1 MAKESKSK
9 LEALGRQPDPEPPAY
24 VAGAPPS
31 LVLYA
36 SLLIFALILLVA
48 AFTLKPAD
56 WAGFLINLSTEIVG
70 AVIILILVE
79 RKFSTHELR
88 RIRGLPA
95 TTLFVFSS
103 WFWRDSKELRA
114 YAEIFS
120 TQVKLASLP
129 FYLSRPQIEAA
140 LAANRSDGLVLVGPS
155 GIGKTTLLHYLVR
168 LQVKEVLYKP
178 RAARVPV
185 LVPAL
190 MWSDSEVVEVLR
202 ATMQSFYPIS
212 DRVFNRLLRQ
222 GRLMCLFDGID
233 ELLDPQ
239 TVVAKLKNFHRQ
251 YPRNPLIIASRP
263 TSYEMF
269 RELELE
275 RFDIPSLNEH
285 DIQRLLKL
293 RMGLGG
299 D

>member
-9 LEALGRQPDPEPPAY
+9 LEILERQPDPEPPAY

-31 LVLYA
+31 LLLYA

-48 AFTLKPAD
+48 AFSLKPAD

-79 RKFSTHELR
+79 RKFRSHELR
-88 RIRGLPA
+88 LIRGLPA
-95 TTLFVFSS
+95 TTFFVFSS
-103 WFWRDSKELRA
+103 WFSRESKELRA

-140 LAANRSDGLVLVGPS
+140 LAANRSDGLVLIGPP
-155 GIGKTTLLHYLVR
+155 GIGKTTLLHYLIQ
-168 LQVKEVLYKP
+168 LQAREVLNKP
-178 RAARVPV
+178 RVARVPV
-185 LVPAL
+185 LVPAVQ
-190 MWSDSEVVEVLR
+190 WSDDEAVEVLHT
-202 ATMQSFYPIS
+202 TMQSFYPIS
-212 DRVFNRLLRQ
+212 ERLFKRLLKQ
-222 GRLMCLFDGID
+222 GRLLCLFDGID
-233 ELLDPQ
+233 ELLTPQ
-239 TVVAKLKNFHRQ
+239 TVVAKLNTFRRQ
-251 YPRNPLIIASRP
+251 HPRNPLIISSRP
-263 TSYEMF
+263 TGYEMF
-269 RELELE
+269 KELELE
-275 RFDIPSLNEH
+275 RFEIPSLNEG

-293 RMGLGG
+293 RMGLSG